1 VADAATDDGDGDDGP
16 ALLPVAG
23 GDVPAAGAA
32 AAATTRRGPGSRA
45 SRRASAG
52 RGSRGPSPAHP
63 GEPRRQR
70 VLQAL
75 AALDRGRGP
84 VDDEAAERWAARR
97 QRIGSGLTAAAVGLL
112 VVLVIYV
119 VFPVRAALDQRAA
132 AERARE
138 RLEVFERENA
148 LLEAEARELRD
159 DDYIEELAREM
170 GLVLPGEESYGILPA
185 PREPAAPDDGSTSTT
200 RPGG

>member
-1 VADAATDDGDGDDGP
+1 
-16 ALLPVAG
+16 
-23 GDVPAAGAA
+23 
-32 AAATTRRGPGSRA
+32 
-45 SRRASAG
+45 
-52 RGSRGPSPAHP
+52 
-63 GEPRRQR
+63 

-75 AALDRGRGP
+75 AALDRGRRP

-119 VFPVRAALDQRAA
+119 VFPVRAGLDQRAA

-185 PREPAAPDDGSTSTT
+185 PREPAAPDGSTSTT
-200 RPGG
+200 VPGG